1 MKEVNLSHNPMF
13 SRSWLSFSMLT
24 RFLKIIN
31 NIESINLSYC
41 DLTGEAEVSRIMKI
55 LNNLYS
61 IKYIKFLQYTNDAYL
76 KDETQTYLK
85 VVSEA
90 MK

>member
-1 MKEVNLSHNPMF
+1 MK
-13 SRSWLSFSMLT
+13 
-24 RFLKIIN
+24 FLQNIN
-31 NIESINLSYC
+31 NIEQLDLSYC
-41 DLTGEAEVSRIMKI
+41 DLRDESKVGQIVKI

-61 IKYIKFLQYTNDAYL
+61 IKYVKFLQYMNDAYL

-85 VVSEA
+85 VVSEG

>member
-1 MKEVNLSHNPMF
+1 MF
-13 SRSWLSFSMLT
+13 SRNLIKFWLLT
-24 RFLKIIN
+24 KFLQNIN
-31 NIESINLSYC
+31 NIEQLDLSYC
-41 DLTGEAEVSRIMKI
+41 DLRDESKVGQIVKI

-61 IKYIKFLQYTNDAYL
+61 IKYVKFLQYMNDAYL

-85 VVSEA
+85 VVSEG

>member
-1 MKEVNLSHNPMF
+1 MK
-13 SRSWLSFSMLT
+13 
-24 RFLKIIN
+24 FLQNIN
-31 NIESINLSYC
+31 NIEQLDLSYC
-41 DLTGEAEVSRIMKI
+41 DLRDESKVSQIVEI

-61 IKYIKFLQYTNDAYL
+61 IKYVKFLQYMNDAYL

-85 VVSEA
+85 VVSEG